1 MSSNLTRDEADR
13 SMDHLQQPELLAALI
28 GELEEFVVVLL
39 DREGGFVSWHR
50 GIERQFGYRLAEWVG
65 QPASILLPEPDRS
78 DGATEREL
86 NQAATLGRVSDT
98 RYLVTK
104 SGRLILVEGVTIGLR
119 NSSGE
124 LLGFGKVLR
133 DVTEWK
139 NAEESL
145 AALGR
150 ALDQSTIIVR
160 QWNGIIDHWTSGC
173 ERLYGWAPQE
183 AVGQVI
189 QELLRTNY
197 PSPLSEIETQLRAS
211 GTWNGELEHFRRDGS
226 RVTVSTYWALLND
239 PSDEFL
245 TVIETHIDVTGR
257 LQIQEEL
264 QEANHRLKTMALEL
278 ERSNQELEQFARI
291 ASHDLSAPLT
301 STRWLVDLLSTRHG
315 DKLEA
320 NGRKI
325 VQQITQGLE
334 RMSDLVEAVLA
345 HAQVGTS
352 AIGTVRT
359 ESAAEAVQIAI
370 ENLQRHIADSGAN
383 IRYGPLPSVNVD
395 KQALRQLFQN
405 LLSNAIKYRTPDAPP
420 MIKVS
425 ARYVDPFWELAV
437 SDNGIGIETEWH
449 QRIFQPMQRRHGM
462 EIAGSG
468 IGLATCKKI
477 VTRAGGQI
485 WVESQPGAGAT
496 FYFTLPGPAK

>member
-1 MSSNLTRDEADR
+1 MNGSTLPER
-13 SMDHLQQPELLAALI
+13 ELLSNLI

-39 DREGGFVSWHR
+39 DREGKFTSWHP
-50 GIERQFGYRLAEWVG
+50 GVGRQFGYAPEEWLG
-65 QPASILLPEPDRS
+65 QPASILFPEPDRS
-78 DGATEREL
+78 DGTSEREL
-86 NQAATLGRVSDT
+86 KQASTAGRASDT
-98 RYLVTK
+98 RYLLTK
-104 SGRLILVEGVTIGLR
+104 SGHPILVEGVSIALR
-119 NSSGE
+119 GPTGE

-139 NAEESL
+139 NAKESL
-145 AALGR
+145 IALGR

-160 QWNGIIDHWTSGC
+160 QWNGTIDHWTAGC

-183 AVGQVI
+183 AVGRLVQD
-189 QELLRTNY
+189 LLQTKF
-197 PSPLSEIETQLRAS
+197 PAPLADIEKQLLTS
-211 GTWNGELEHFRRDGS
+211 GTWNGELEHVRQDGS
-226 RVTVSTYWALLND
+226 CVVVSTYWALLND
-239 PSDEFL
+239 PSDEVL
-245 TVIETHIDVTGR
+245 NVIETHIDVTGR

-264 QEANHRLKTMALEL
+264 QEANQRLQTMALEL

-301 STRWLVDLLSTRHG
+301 STRWLVDLLSTRHSE
-315 DKLEA
+315 KLEG

-325 VQQITQGLE
+325 LKQISQGLE

-352 AIGTVRT
+352 AIGTLR
-359 ESAAEAVQIAI
+359 AEPASEGVQIAI
-370 ENLQRHIADSGAN
+370 ENLQRHIVDSEASIN
-383 IRYGPLPSVNVD
+383 YASLPSVNVD

-405 LLSNAIKYRTPDAPP
+405 LLSNAIKYRSPERAPV
-420 MIKVS
+420 IQVS
-425 ARYVDPFWELAV
+425 AKYSGALWQFAV
-437 SDNGIGIETEWH
+437 SDNGIGIEPEWH
-449 QRIFQPMQRRHGM
+449 ERIFQPMQRRHGM

-485 WVESQPGAGAT
+485 WVDSQPGAGAT
-496 FYFTLPGPAK
+496 FYFTLPGPAGD